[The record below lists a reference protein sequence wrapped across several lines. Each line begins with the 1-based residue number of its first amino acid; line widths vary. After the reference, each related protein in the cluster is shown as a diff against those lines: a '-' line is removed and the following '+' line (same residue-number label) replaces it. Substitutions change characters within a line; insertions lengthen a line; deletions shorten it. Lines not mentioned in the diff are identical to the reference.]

1 VGRRSARFY
10 LSAIIAFLLLIEAA
24 VLLFA
29 ITFDRDRSIARTK
42 LILQQTAISLE
53 ERVLRTYTA
62 SEAILDNLAQ
72 RIQDKGIE
80 RIAASQAEW
89 EHFRRS
95 AEALPEAGSLW
106 LLDAEANLR
115 LDSTAYPSQP
125 MNYTDREYFIPHRD
139 GRSETYIGPVVKGRI
154 THKHSFTISRR
165 IEGPDGRFLGIVLA
179 ALDTEGF
186 TNFLRTLDIGE
197 DSAVTIF
204 RTDAALILRQPM
216 QDKYLGQNFKHLKLF
231 SLSLDKTPAG
241 SIESARI
248 DGTDRLIAYR
258 KVEGLPL
265 IVTTTIPVAS
275 ALQDWRTRVRYYAL
289 MAAVVFFILLILS
302 RQAFRSIAREEQ
314 AHREVLRAGEEVAR
328 LNEALERRVRERTA
342 ELEASNKE
350 LEAFTYTVSHDLRA
364 PLRAIDGFASILI
377 RSHTE
382 RLDAEGRRVLG
393 IIRKNAQDMGRLID
407 DLLAFSRL
415 ERQKI
420 HPAEM
425 DLTRLAQSV
434 YEELKAAAPER
445 DVTALIGALPAARGD
460 RAMIRQVLAQLLSNA
475 LKFTRHRDAAVIEVG
490 GGADEARN
498 ENIYFVKDNGAG
510 FDMRYAD
517 RLFGV
522 FQRLHDGDDFE
533 GNGVGLAIVQRV
545 ILKHGG
551 RVWAEA
557 KVNEGA
563 TVYFSLPR

>member
-1 VGRRSARFY
+1 VSRHSARFY
-10 LSAIIAFLLLIEAA
+10 LSAIIAFLLLIEAT

-29 ITFDRDRSIARTK
+29 ITFDRNRTIVRTK
-42 LILQQTAISLE
+42 MALQQTAISLE
-53 ERVLRTYTA
+53 ERMRRTYTA

-72 RIQDKGIE
+72 RIQEKGIG

-89 EHFRRS
+89 ERFRRS
-95 AEALPEAGSLW
+95 AEALPETGSLW

-139 GRSETYIGPVVKGRI
+139 GRSETYIGPVVKGRV
-154 THKHSFTISRR
+154 THKYSFTISRR
-165 IEGPDGRFLGIVLA
+165 IEGKDGRFLGIVLA

-186 TNFLRTLDIGE
+186 TNFLRSLDIGA
-197 DSAVTIF
+197 DSEVTIF

-231 SLSLDKTPAG
+231 SLSLDAAPAG
-241 SIESARI
+241 SIESSRI

-289 MAAVVFFILLILS
+289 MAGVIFLVLVVLS

-314 AHREVLRAGEEVAR
+314 AHRAVVRAGEEISR
-328 LNEALERRVRERTA
+328 LNETLERRVRERTA

-350 LEAFTYTVSHDLRA
+350 LESFTYTVSHDLRA
-364 PLRAIDGFASILI
+364 PLRAVDGFASILI
-377 RSHTE
+377 RNFTDS
-382 RLDAEGRRVLG
+382 LDAEGRRVLG

-420 HPAEM
+420 HPVEM
-425 DLTRLAQSV
+425 DLTDLARSV
-434 YEELKAAAPER
+434 YEELRAAVPER
-445 DVTALIGALPAARGD
+445 NVTAVIGALPAARGD

-490 GGADEARN
+490 GGTDEAGK
-498 ENIYFVKDNGAG
+498 ENIYYVKDNGAG
-510 FDMRYAD
+510 FEMRYAD

-522 FQRLHDGDDFE
+522 FQRLHDGDEFE
-533 GNGVGLAIVQRV
+533 GNGVGLAIVQRIV
-545 ILKHGG
+545 LKHGG